1 MITIPQVVEEIIQRQ
16 PFLIDMINDGL
27 INHSSLA
34 RKIKPEIEEKL
45 YKTVQLGAV
54 VMALKRLKKN
64 LKTKLIIKLP
74 FSNPDILVRSN
85 LMEITVPTKT
95 LNKVKY
101 ISRLHS
107 IANEDNLFF
116 AITEGVVET
125 TIITSRDL
133 KKELLKVIDV
143 DNVIAQ
149 YQQLSAITIKLNK
162 ETVTTPGVYYQILKI
177 LAWENINVIEIVSTY
192 TEVTIIL
199 DDKDVDRAFS
209 VLKKKL

>member
-85 LMEITVPTKT
+85 LMEITAPTKT

-162 ETVTTPGVYYQILKI
+162 ETVTTPGAYYQILKI

>member
-162 ETVTTPGVYYQILKI
+162 ETVTTPGAYYQILKI